1 MAEEASTPAST
12 RQSVTAQI
20 IQLHLHY
27 LYQPCS
33 MTYKKQ
39 WYSSSPIKSCTST
52 QKAGRWVIVSE
63 GERLTIFLGLLF
75 PHAETGEA

>member
-1 MAEEASTPAST
+1 
-12 RQSVTAQI
+12 
-20 IQLHLHY
+20 
-27 LYQPCS
+27 

-63 GERLTIFLGLLF
+63 GERLAIFLGLLF